1 MNLYQQMTPAHREE
15 VQKEV
20 EKYPATG
27 RLIMYSLEHNSMIST
42 LTIREASDIHNI
54 FYPYEPFSLS
64 NLYKLF
70 A

>member
-20 EKYPATG
+20 AKYPSTG
-27 RLIMYSLEHNSMIST
+27 RLIMHSLEHNIVVST
-42 LTIREASDIHNI
+42 LTIREAYDIHNI
-54 FYPYEPFSLS
+54 FYPVEPFSLS

-70 A
+70 S

>member
-20 EKYPATG
+20 TKYPSTG
-27 RLIMYSLEHNSMIST
+27 RLIMYSLEHNSMIAT
-42 LTIREASDIHNI
+42 LTIREASDIHSI
-54 FYPYEPFSLS
+54 FYPFEPFSLS

-70 A
+70 S

>member
-1 MNLYQQMTPAHREE
+1 MYEQLTPTHRD
-15 VQKEV
+15 KILAEV

-27 RLIMYSLEHNSMIST
+27 RLIMHSLEHNASVIR
-42 LTIREASDIHNI
+42 LTIREATDLHSI

-64 NLYKLF
+64 NLYSLF

>member
-1 MNLYQQMTPAHREE
+1 MNLYQQMTPTHREE

-20 EKYPATG
+20 EKYPSTG
-27 RLIMYSLEHNSMIST
+27 RLIMYSLEHNSMIAT
-42 LTIREASDIHNI
+42 LTIREASDIHSI
-54 FYPYEPFSLS
+54 FYPFEPFSLS

>member
-20 EKYPATG
+20 EKYPSTG
-27 RLIMYSLEHNSMIST
+27 RLIMYSLEHNSMIAT
-42 LTIREASDIHNI
+42 LTIREASDIHSI
-54 FYPYEPFSLS
+54 FYPFEPFSLS

>member
-1 MNLYQQMTPAHREE
+1 MNLYQQMTPTHREQ

-27 RLIMYSLEHNSMIST
+27 RLIMHSLEDNSMVAT
-42 LTIREASDIHNI
+42 LTIREAYDIHNI
-54 FYPYEPFSLS
+54 FYPFEPFSLS